1 MLYVHVALMFGRTSI
16 GLIRSNRRW
25 HNAADFTVY
34 TEYVH
39 IVIGALQ
46 IFLDGE
52 WVSESLTPHN
62 TICHVGG
69 KWLMLVNI
77 CRDAGWGGG
86 GLGQL
91 EQGMVDPVQH
101 AEVRDRTDLYKGIG
115 ISLND
120 PFENFRK
127 SKSHG
132 FVTRMREKAEAAA
145 GNNGPPSEETTAD

>member
-52 WVSESLTPHN
+52 
-62 TICHVGG
+62 
-69 KWLMLVNI
+69 
-77 CRDAGWGGG
+77 
-86 GLGQL
+86 
-91 EQGMVDPVQH
+91 
-101 AEVRDRTDLYKGIG
+101 
-115 ISLND
+115 
-120 PFENFRK
+120 
-127 SKSHG
+127 
-132 FVTRMREKAEAAA
+132 
-145 GNNGPPSEETTAD
+145 